1 MDVTILKIAALFYL
15 LAGVSF
21 ALYVFFQRDI
31 VSKLSP
37 LIVACGFAA
46 HTLALGVHFFQTGY
60 PNVTQFRAAPS
71 LYRWW
76 MVAAYLVVQFKY
88 RLSVLGSI
96 IAPLAFLMTLAAFAF
111 GTGSEALPPELK
123 SYWLPVAVTRAF
135 LGNPGV

>member
-37 LIVACGFAA
+37 LIVACGFVA
-46 HTLALGVHFFQTGY
+46 HTMALAVPFFPTGY
-60 PNVTQFRAAPS
+60 SNITQFREALS
-71 LYRWW
+71 LYSWV
-76 MVAAYLVVQFKY
+76 MVAAYLIVHFKY
-88 RLSVLGSI
+88 RLAVLGSI

-111 GTGSEALPPELK
+111 GTGSETVPPGAPT
-123 SYWLPVAVTRAF
+123 S
-135 LGNPGV
+135 

>member
-31 VSKLSP
+31 VCKLSP

-60 PNVTQFRAAPS
+60 PNVTQFREALS
-71 LYRWW
+71 LYRWV
-76 MVAAYLVVQFKY
+76 MGAGYLIVHFKY
-88 RLSVLGSI
+88 RLAVLCSVSSRVGFFCS
-96 IAPLAFLMTLAAFAF
+96 
-111 GTGSEALPPELK
+111 
-123 SYWLPVAVTRAF
+123 V
-135 LGNPGV
+135 